1 MDKGDLARLKH
12 MKRYCEDVEITVN
25 RFGNTLDVFS
35 KDIDFYNSVSMS
47 IMQIGELAN
56 GLSERFRESTRE
68 QMPWGLIIGMRNH
81 FAHGYATMDKSDIW
95 ETAEKDIPILLEFCA
110 HVIKNSTIKSE

>member
-1 MDKGDLARLKH
+1 MDKGDLDRLKH
-12 MKRYCEDVEITVN
+12 MKRYCEDIGFTVN
-25 RFGNTLDVFS
+25 RFGNTFDVFS
-35 KDIDFYNSVSMS
+35 SDIDYYNSVSMS

-56 GLSERFRESTRE
+56 GLSEGFRESTRE

-95 ETAEKDIPILLEFCA
+95 ETAEKDIPVLLEFCDR
-110 HVIKNSTIKSE
+110 TIEKSS